1 MPPTTVAGI
10 VFLVAALS
18 PGLVYHRVLS
28 RFLPRDSRS
37 TVVELV
43 ELATAGALTTVVA
56 CVAVLGA
63 GEVVPVLLTPEE
75 LVGTTPHPWRVLLSA
90 TLALVLSFG
99 LAALAGWWWVRKFG
113 RQPVR
118 IREGS
123 AWVGVLAAK
132 RDGKP
137 AFLAVELED
146 GRLIEGVFRTVS
158 VAEDP
163 DRDALA
169 LRRPIL
175 VTGPNGAP
183 RTEVDEDFVLIP
195 RSVVKAVHGTYRLTK
210 KES

>member
-1 MPPTTVAGI
+1 MPPTTVAGV

-18 PGLVYHRVLS
+18 PGLVYHRVLA
-28 RFLPRDSRS
+28 RFLPRDNRS
-37 TVVELV
+37 TVVEVV
-43 ELATAGALTTVVA
+43 ELATVGALTTVVA

-63 GEVVPVLLTPEE
+63 GEVVPALLSLTE
-75 LVGTTPHPWRVLLSA
+75 LVNTAAPHPWRVLLSA
-90 TLALVLSFG
+90 VLALALSFG
-99 LAALAGWWWVRKFG
+99 LAVLGGWWWVRRFG
-113 RQPVR
+113 RPGR
-118 IREGS
+118 ITEGS
-123 AWVGVLAAK
+123 AWAGVLAKK

-137 AFLAVELED
+137 AYLAVELED

-169 LRRPIL
+169 LRRPIR
-175 VTGPNGAP
+175 VTNPGGTPADA
-183 RTEVDEDFVLIP
+183 DEDFVLIP

>member
-43 ELATAGALTTVVA
+43 ELATAGALTTAVA
-56 CVAVLGA
+56 CVTVLGA
-63 GEVVPVLLTPEE
+63 GEVVPVLLTPAE
-75 LVGTTPHPWRVLLSA
+75 LYARPHPWQVLLSA

-99 LAALAGWWWVRKFG
+99 LAGLAGWWWVRKFG

-123 AWVGVLAAK
+123 AWAGVLGAK

-137 AFLAVELED
+137 AFLAVELTD
-146 GRLIEGVFRTVS
+146 GRLVEGVFRTVS

-195 RSVVKAVHGTYRLTK
+195 RSIVKVVHGTYRLTK

>member
-43 ELATAGALTTVVA
+43 ELATAGALTTALSCVV
-56 CVAVLGA
+56 VLGA
-63 GEVVPVLLTPEE
+63 GEVVPALLSPAE
-75 LVGTTPHPWRVLLSA
+75 LYTRPAPWSVLLSA
-90 TLALVLSFG
+90 ILALVLSFG
-99 LAALAGWWWVRKFG
+99 LAGLAGWWWVRKFA
-113 RQPVR
+113 RRPVR

-123 AWVGVLAAK
+123 AWVGVLGK
-132 RDGKP
+132 RRDGKP
-137 AFLAVELED
+137 AYLAVELTD
-146 GRLIEGVFRTVS
+146 GRSIEGVFRTVS

-169 LRRPIL
+169 LRRPIF

-183 RTEVDEDFVLIP
+183 RTEVDEEFVLIP
-195 RSVVKAVHGTYRLTK
+195 RSVVKVVHGTYRLTK
-210 KES
+210 KEP

>member
-18 PGLVYHRVLS
+18 PGLVLHRVLS

-43 ELATAGALTTVVA
+43 ELATVGALTTVVA
-56 CVAVLGA
+56 CVVVLGA
-63 GEVVPVLLTPEE
+63 GEVVPVLLSPAE
-75 LVGTTPHPWRVLLSA
+75 LYTRPAPWSVLLSA
-90 TLALVLSFG
+90 TLALALSFG
-99 LAALAGWWWVRKFG
+99 LAGLAGWWWLRKFA

-123 AWVGVLAAK
+123 AWAGVLGAK
-132 RDGKP
+132 RDDKP
-137 AFLAVELED
+137 AFLAVELTD

-175 VTGPNGAP
+175 VTGPDGAP

-195 RSVVKAVHGTYRLTK
+195 RSVVKVVHGTYRLTK
-210 KES
+210 KEP

>member
-43 ELATAGALTTVVA
+43 ELATAGALTTAVA

-63 GEVVPVLLTPEE
+63 GEVVPVLLSPAE
-75 LVGTTPHPWRVLLSA
+75 LYTRPHPWQVLLSA

-99 LAALAGWWWVRKFG
+99 LAGVAGWWWVRKFG
-113 RQPVR
+113 REPVR

-123 AWVGVLAAK
+123 AWAGVLGAK

-137 AFLAVELED
+137 AFLAVELTD
-146 GRLIEGVFRTVS
+146 GRLVEGVFRTVS

-195 RSVVKAVHGTYRLTK
+195 RSIVKVVHGTYRLTK